1 MQDSPL
7 NPATVWEDV
16 WDMCIC
22 FMQRFKS
29 ASLACLKGRVTRHV
43 ALSDDSCHPL
53 SFPPAPQ
60 DSPLN
65 PTTVWE
71 DVWDLLQYFRR
82 RLSGPYSS
90 VKRLEKHLL
99 MLGAV
104 DMRKEEVSS
113 AGSALEARDDSAQCC
128 CTPCCCQESHL
139 HCDLLMLGA
148 TDMRKEELSFAHAI

>member
-1 MQDSPL
+1 M
-7 NPATVWEDV
+7 A
-16 WDMCIC
+16 
-22 FMQRFKS
+22 
-29 ASLACLKGRVTRHV
+29 RHGH
-43 ALSDDSCHPL
+43 SFHPL

-71 DVWDLLQYFRR
+71 DIWDLLQYFRR